1 MAKRRVNPNR
11 MELLKLKGQ
20 LRTARRGHKL
30 LKDKRDELM
39 RLFLDLVRKTAD
51 LRTQVEDLLD
61 KANQEMVLA
70 RATMQAAVVESALLT
85 GLPPLQL
92 EVSEVN
98 TMSVISPV
106 FKLPSAGDEGGAD
119 TDTDAVSLALGSGN
133 LPYGMTSVSGELDQA
148 IDALR
153 EVFPLLLELAEKE
166 NQAMLMAME
175 IERTRR
181 RVNSL
186 EYVLIPELL
195 ELIVSITMKM
205 EENERGNLTRLM
217 KVKDMIVEAR
227 LEHKKQAKLQFEAS
241 PLSVIL

>member
-11 MELLKLKGQ
+11 MELLKLKNQ
-20 LRTARRGHKL
+20 LNTARRGHKL

-39 RLFLDLVRKTAD
+39 RQFLEIVKVTAD
-51 LRTQVEDLLD
+51 LRIEVEELLE

-70 RATMQAAVVESALLT
+70 RTTMQTEVVESALLT

-92 EVSEVN
+92 EVSEIN
-98 TMSVISPV
+98 TMGVVSPL
-106 FKLPSAGDEGGAD
+106 FALPSANKQVAD
-119 TDTDAVSLALGSGN
+119 GRADAASGVVLGSSN

-153 EVFPLLLELAEKE
+153 EVFPLMLKLAEKE
-166 NQAMLMAME
+166 NQAKLMAAE

-186 EYVLIPELL
+186 EYVLIPELM
-195 ELIVSITMKM
+195 ELISSITMKM
-205 EENERGNLTRLM
+205 EENERANLTRLM
-217 KVKDMIVEAR
+217 KVKDMIIEAKIKSG
-227 LEHKKQAKLQFEAS
+227 KKYQTQTS
-241 PLSVIL
+241 D